1 MAVKVVS
8 SNGRVRADSEHQDGT
23 GIEVRE
29 SGHLIVVRDGS
40 ALAIHAPGSWISA
53 EVTK

>member
-8 SNGRVRADSEHQDGT
+8 SNSKLRADSEHQEGT
-23 GIEVRE
+23 GIDVRE
-29 SGHLIVVRDGS
+29 SGHLIVVRDMDTV
-40 ALAIHAPGSWISA
+40 AIYAPNSWISA